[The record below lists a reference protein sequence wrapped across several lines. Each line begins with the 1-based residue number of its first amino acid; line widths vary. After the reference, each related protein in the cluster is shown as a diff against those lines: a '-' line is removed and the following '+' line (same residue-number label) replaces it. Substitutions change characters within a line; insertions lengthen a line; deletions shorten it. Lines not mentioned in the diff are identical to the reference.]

1 MVDYLA
7 SHIMLK
13 RVYELN
19 IIETSMLKKI
29 YEYYYYRISK
39 FYKNMGSK
47 TPCTQASFLI
57 FSAINL
63 IVLSLISIVLM
74 IVDVRWEDNW
84 VYLIS
89 IIVVLSGTF
98 TANENKYK
106 KLEDRYKNESHTTL
120 KGWLIFLSLIGSLIV
135 WMITCWIMYR

>member
-1 MVDYLA
+1 
-7 SHIMLK
+7 
-13 RVYELN
+13 
-19 IIETSMLKKI
+19 
-29 YEYYYYRISK
+29 
-39 FYKNMGSK
+39 MGSK

-74 IVDVRWEDNW
+74 IVDVQLEDNW

-98 TANENKYK
+98 TTNENKYK

-120 KGWLIFLSLIGSLIV
+120 KGWLIFLSLIGSTIV